1 MGERFANGLDKGSVL
16 VCREVLESIDDCLW
30 PKLLSSKPESTRCG
44 AESVDGIFTV
54 GVKEEKLVREV
65 VTGSPDLV
73 ENPGGSTVEL
83 ARALRLFRSLKAWR
97 ASVADTAEEELAKG
111 SA

>member
-1 MGERFANGLDKGSVL
+1 MGGRFVNGLDKGSVL
-16 VCREVLESIDDCLW
+16 VGRELLESVDDCLW

-44 AESVDGIFTV
+44 AVSADGIRTV

-65 VTGSPDLV
+65 VTGLPDLMG
-73 ENPGGSTVEL
+73 NAGGSTAEL
-83 ARALRLFRSLKAWR
+83 ERALRLFRSLKAWR
-97 ASVADTAEEELAKG
+97 ASVADAAEEELAKG